1 MRKFVINERT
11 LSTYMKD
18 PSNMY
23 KVFQPDYIH
32 GHEFMSKRYDFDFK
46 LVIIPICKSFTQLDI
61 LDEDQ

>member
-1 MRKFVINERT
+1 
-11 LSTYMKD
+11 
-18 PSNMY
+18 MY